1 MKRFIITLLS
11 ILLCL
16 LVVRAELLWQVSGK
30 GIERPSYLFG
40 THHVAPVDMLD
51 SIAGFEKAFGSVDAV
66 YGELVMSEMQTPAG
80 QQQLMAAATA
90 PADST
95 LSSLLTPEQ
104 TDSLNAFLQ
113 KYMGPQ
119 ISAAMFDR
127 LKPAMLQ
134 TVVAMA
140 MNQVIFPDF
149 DPNQQLDGTIQRL
162 AVDEGKTVGAL
173 ETMADQCEAL
183 FGAPI
188 SDQIAD
194 LMQVVAADNEQMQM
208 ARALAD
214 RYMAGDLD
222 GLFAMMLDEMDDATA
237 RRLIYDRNDRWI
249 ETLKAR
255 LSAEPT
261 MYVVGAGHLVGEHG
275 LIGRLRSE
283 GYTVTPVK

>member
-16 LVVRAELLWQVSGK
+16 LVVHAELLWQVSGR

-51 SIAGFEKAFGSVDAV
+51 SVAGFDKAFESVDAV
-66 YGELVMSEMQTPAG
+66 CGEIVMSEMAKPAV
-80 QQQLMAAATA
+80 QQQMMAAATA

-119 ISAAMFDR
+119 VAAAMFDR

-140 MNQVIFPDF
+140 MNQAIFPDF
-149 DPNQQLDGTIQRL
+149 DPNQQLDGTIQRM
-162 AVDEGKTVGAL
+162 AADDNKSVGGL
-173 ETMADQCEAL
+173 ETIDDQCEAL
-183 FGAPI
+183 FGAPV
-188 SDQIAD
+188 SEQAAD
-194 LMQVVAADNEQMQM
+194 LMRVVSADDRQMQL
-208 ARALAD
+208 ARSLAD
-214 RYMAGDLD
+214 RYLAGDLD
-222 GLFAMMLDEMDDATA
+222 GLFALMLDEMDDATA
-237 RRLIYDRNDRWI
+237 RRMIYDRNDRWVKTI
-249 ETLKAR
+249 TSRLASQPTLYA
-255 LSAEPT
+255 
-261 MYVVGAGHLVGEHG
+261 VGAGHLVGEHG
-275 LIGRLRSE
+275 LIEQLRRA